1 MIVENIRTL
10 CRERGITVYDLELEC
25 DLSRGTILNW
35 SKRGGPGSF
44 RSVCRIADYF
54 GVSLDA
60 LAGRE
65 PGGNHGAA

>member
-1 MIVENIRTL
+1 MIVENIRAL

-60 LAGRE
+60 LAGRDT
-65 PGGNHGAA
+65 GGRT

>member
-1 MIVENIRTL
+1 MIVENIRAL

-25 DLSRGTILNW
+25 DLSRGTVLNW

-60 LAGRE
+60 LAGRDT
-65 PGGNHGAA
+65 GGRT

>member
-44 RSVCRIADYF
+44 RSVFRIADYF

-60 LAGRE
+60 LAGRDT
-65 PGGNHGAA
+65 GGRT

>member
-1 MIVENIRTL
+1 MIVDNIRTM
-10 CRERGITVYDLELEC
+10 CRERGITVSELELEC

-54 GVSLDA
+54 GVSLDQ

>member
-1 MIVENIRTL
+1 M
-10 CRERGITVYDLELEC
+10 
-25 DLSRGTILNW
+25 TILNW

>member
-10 CRERGITVYDLELEC
+10 CQERGITVYDLELEC

-60 LAGRE
+60 LAGRDT
-65 PGGNHGAA
+65 GGRT